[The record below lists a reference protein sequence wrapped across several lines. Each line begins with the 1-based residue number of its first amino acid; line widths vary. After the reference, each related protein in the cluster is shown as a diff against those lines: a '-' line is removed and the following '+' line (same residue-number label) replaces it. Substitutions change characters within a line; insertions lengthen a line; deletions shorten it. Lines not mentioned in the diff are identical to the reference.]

1 LAAAGSA
8 AAAYDPGMSA
18 SAFHRPSLPLR
29 RHCVAALLLAA
40 AAAMLAVTSTP
51 ADAHGR
57 AHPRAR
63 VGIYVGPPVIA
74 GPWWWHRPPYYGPVY
89 YPPPV
94 VVREVVRE
102 PLVFYDE
109 RGNPLPPGHHRSQP
123 VLPAPAQAPAAE
135 APAWLF
141 CPDTQA
147 YHPYVQTCASAWQRV
162 MPHPPPPPPQPP
174 Q

>member
-1 LAAAGSA
+1 MNKGLHFLAHLLQGRCAAV
-8 AAAYDPGMSA
+8 M
-18 SAFHRPSLPLR
+18 
-29 RHCVAALLLAA
+29 LLIA

-63 VGIYVGPPVIA
+63 VGVYIGPPVVL
-74 GPWWWHRPPYYGPVY
+74 GSWWWHRPPYYGPVY

-109 RGNPLPPGHHRSQP
+109 RGNPLPPGHHRTQP
-123 VLPAPAQAPAAE
+123 VAPAPPQSAE
-135 APAWLF
+135 APVWFF
-141 CPDTQA
+141 CPDSQA
-147 YHPYVQTCASAWQRV
+147 YHPYVQSCASPWQRV
-162 MPHPPPPPPQPP
+162 APHPPPPPQPLP
-174 Q
+174 